1 MKGNTLELR
10 RQDKAARVPKDPSDF
25 TGKLRSTDPVGGL
38 GLVYLFNLPGILRI
52 TVVFLHLRACVS
64 SFLHPRGNSRWVL
77 STNIAGK

>member
-10 RQDKAARVPKDPSDF
+10 RQDKAARVPKDLSDF

-38 GLVYLFNLPGILRI
+38 GFGVSVQPARDPTNNGF
-52 TVVFLHLRACVS
+52 FLHLRACVS
-64 SFLHPRGNSRWVL
+64 SFLHRGNSRWVL